1 MSSLTASLPT
11 AELEEWRYSRVGEL
25 DLDRYEAIEAPGPG
39 SAVPAV
45 PVDPATISAV
55 RSKFASPAAFVALS
69 DGVVIGVEIAP
80 GAASN
85 GLRVEVTPRGQV
97 PPASLVPAPDAFDEL
112 NRGSSHAVVIEIP
125 AGRTISGPIVVGQHI
140 GTAGVLACPRVIVRS
155 GADSDATVIEWSS
168 SADVD
173 CLVVPVT
180 ELDLAGSARLRHVGV
195 QMLGTETWQIGR
207 LAAEVGQSATLR
219 CAHIAL
225 GGSYARLRFDVDL
238 VGRGAHG
245 EVSAIYFG
253 DGDQMHDLRT
263 FQRHD
268 ARDTT
273 SNLLFKGAVA
283 GSAHA
288 VYTGLIRIDEAAPG
302 SNADQS
308 NRIVKLSPDAWAES
322 VPNLEIHNN
331 DVHCSHASAVGPID
345 PDQRFYLE
353 SRGVPPMIA
362 ERLVVAGFFAEV
374 IESIGIPEIAADV
387 IAEVALRLERVL

>member
-11 AELEEWRYSRVGEL
+11 AELEEWRYSRIADL
-25 DLDRYEAIEAPGPG
+25 DLGRYAAVEAPGDGTGLPPELV
-39 SAVPAV
+39 AL
-45 PVDPATISAV
+45 
-55 RSKFASPAAFVALS
+55 RSMFAAPAAVVSLS
-69 DGVVIGVEIAP
+69 DGRVVDVELDPSAVSGGLSIDVVPSGGVP
-80 GAASN
+80 
-85 GLRVEVTPRGQV
+85 T
-97 PPASLVPAPDAFDEL
+97 ASLVPAPDAFDEL
-112 NRGSSHAVVIEIP
+112 NGSTADAVVIEIA
-125 AGRTISGPIVVGQHI
+125 AGRTITGPIVVLGHV
-140 GTAGVLACPRVIVRS
+140 GTSRVLSCPRIIVRA
-155 GADSDATVIEWSS
+155 GADSDATVIEWSA
-168 SADVD
+168 SAGVD
-173 CLVVPVT
+173 ALVVPVT
-180 ELDLAGSARLRHVGV
+180 ELDLAPSSRLRHVGV
-195 QMLGTETWQIGR
+195 QMLGSATWQIGR
-207 LAAEVGQSATLR
+207 LAAKVGQAATLR
-219 CAHIAL
+219 CAHVAL
-225 GGSYARLRFDVDL
+225 GGSYARLRFDIDL

-288 VYTGLIRIDEAAPG
+288 VYTGLIRIDESAAG

-362 ERLVVAGFFAEV
+362 ERLVVAGFFSEV
-374 IESIGIPEIAADV
+374 VESIGIPEIADT
-387 IAEVALRLERVL
+387 INGEVAARLEKVL

>member
-1 MSSLTASLPT
+1 MSPLTASLPT
-11 AELEEWRYSRVGEL
+11 AELEEWRYSRVGDL
-25 DLDRYEAIEAPGPG
+25 DLGRYT
-39 SAVPAV
+39 V
-45 PVDPATISAV
+45 VDAPATGTA
-55 RSKFASPAAFVALS
+55 PAGALVALRAMFPAPS
-69 DGVVIGVEIAP
+69 TVVSLSEGRVTGIEFDPTGASAGLSIEIVER
-80 GAASN
+80 GATRPLSS
-85 GLRVEVTPRGQV
+85 V
-97 PPASLVPAPDAFDEL
+97 PSPDAFDEL
-112 NRGSSHAVVIEIP
+112 NDSASDVVVIDIAAGSTIP
-125 AGRTISGPIVVGQHI
+125 GPIVVI
-140 GTAGVLACPRVIVRS
+140 GHVATSGVLSCPRVLVRA
-155 GADSDATVIEWSS
+155 GADSDATVIEWSG

-173 CLVVPVT
+173 ALVVPVT
-180 ELDLAGSARLRHVGV
+180 ELDLAPSARLRHVGV
-195 QMLGTETWQIGR
+195 QMLGSATWQIGR
-207 LAAEVGQSATLR
+207 LAAKVGQSATLR
-219 CAHIAL
+219 CFHVAL
-225 GGSYARLRFDVDL
+225 GGSYARLRFDIDL
-238 VGRGAHG
+238 TGRGAHG

-288 VYTGLIRIDEAAPG
+288 VYTGLIRIDETAAG

-308 NRIVKLSPDAWAES
+308 NRIVKLSPDTWAES

-362 ERLVVAGFFAEV
+362 ERLVVAGFFGEV
-374 IESIGIPEIAADV
+374 IESIGVAEIAGPIID
-387 IAEVALRLERVL
+387 EVSARLEKVL